1 MLTACWLTLRVA
13 VVRRSLA
20 GHEAVLWSV
29 ASEVVDRGEPQ
40 FMETFLQS
48 LLVSA
53 LLLVA
58 ELAIKELLR
67 RFAPSLA
74 PAQS

>member
-1 MLTACWLTLRVA
+1 
-13 VVRRSLA
+13 
-20 GHEAVLWSV
+20 
-29 ASEVVDRGEPQ
+29 
-40 FMETFLQS
+40 METFLQS

-67 RFAPSLA
+67 RFGLA
-74 PAQS
+74 TA

>member
-1 MLTACWLTLRVA
+1 V
-13 VVRRSLA
+13 
-20 GHEAVLWSV
+20 
-29 ASEVVDRGEPQ
+29 SEIVDRGEPQ
-40 FMETFLQS
+40 FMETILQS

-74 PAQS
+74 LAQG